1 MRMGQGW
8 FARTSGSVFDKV
20 NELNDDKQAWAA
32 VQQGQN
38 PQRSPELAFVYRST
52 KLDVRNQVDLELE
65 KAAAESVAAVQQAN
79 GKRKVWTD
87 DRQSSKRKAF
97 QEGMATFANFLEHFS
112 GVVEVVKAADEQYG
126 GLAYGTLSVF
136 VSVFVNKTKKEEG
149 LVEGFDELSYAFPR
163 LETLRSLGAAQQ
175 SRTAVESKA
184 LEQLEKLL
192 TETFALVVIF
202 AREATQYYTSRS
214 QRWKETLV
222 PDRFKSGT
230 IVEIRDHL
238 KKVREQCDI
247 LMLAQI
253 ASLHTKLDD
262 MSVVL
267 HQTASWMRQANLA
280 ASQLHESNLRKLL
293 SIDSKSAN
301 TGPDALD
308 SLGSLL
314 RNSFPQRQSI
324 GMNPEPPS
332 LGLLKVDRDFSSWW
346 EAQNSC
352 LLLAGGANWR
362 SGRSAGTLNWLSEGA
377 LLVIKKLQEQRTQ
390 VAHYLVQ
397 STPLIGKIHRRS
409 LRDVTAE
416 LVFQI
421 AVMREDG
428 FRGELDSL
436 ETLVNSSAWNEDSAG
451 KFLEAARTLLL
462 GIFSTFTAQCQ
473 VWIVIDRLDQCSWSD
488 DDEKDE
494 DDVRNALGIL
504 LSVIS
509 EVACCVEILVT
520 VDAPFANRFA
530 THSSP
535 LSKRER
541 ECLMLK
547 PQWRRESGKGRLS

>member
-1 MRMGQGW
+1 
-8 FARTSGSVFDKV
+8 VI
-20 NELNDDKQAWAA
+20 
-32 VQQGQN
+32 
-38 PQRSPELAFVYRST
+38 
-52 KLDVRNQVDLELE
+52 
-65 KAAAESVAAVQQAN
+65 
-79 GKRKVWTD
+79 
-87 DRQSSKRKAF
+87 
-97 QEGMATFANFLEHFS
+97 
-112 GVVEVVKAADEQYG
+112 
-126 GLAYGTLSVF
+126 
-136 VSVFVNKTKKEEG
+136 
-149 LVEGFDELSYAFPR
+149 
-163 LETLRSLGAAQQ
+163 
-175 SRTAVESKA
+175 
-184 LEQLEKLL
+184 
-192 TETFALVVIF
+192 IF
-202 AREATQYYTSRS
+202 ARETTQYYTSRS

-390 VAHYLVQ
+390 VAYYLVQ

-509 EVACCVEILVT
+509 EVACCVKILVT
-520 VDAPFANRFA
+520 VDAPFADKFA
-530 THSSP
+530 THGPP

-547 PQWRRESGKGRLS
+547 PQWRQGPGRERLSWG